1 MKMCKEENFDAD
13 FAKNGAYLGALPQKN
28 SENSAYLA
36 PPGKNP
42 KTREEEKFIIEYG
55 ESLAEG
61 DLRPV
66 LLENYNGDK

>member
-13 FAKNGAYLGALPQKN
+13 FAK
-28 SENSAYLA
+28 NSAYLA